1 VTAAGVLALVLAL
14 NWIAVRRGRVN
25 AHVEIADPVIENILA
40 RTTLGVPA
48 KGLPD
53 GEVERTAARVRDAS
67 ALTMGLTL
75 FAVNEGLNRRAMT
88 NVENLV
94 TRFAARDLLPPGVK
108 QNAAQGVL
116 ESARALIYVRYRP
129 EPLAIE
135 VISVC
140 RERLDGPALIGR
152 IATGGQVDTSA
163 NTGATLF
170 VARGLGD
177 VQLPE
182 PFAPAARMTA
192 LNWTPEPLRDRAFT
206 PQEMEQI
213 NGWLQAQRG
222 GPVLP

>member
-1 VTAAGVLALVLAL
+1 
-14 NWIAVRRGRVN
+14 
-25 AHVEIADPVIENILA
+25 
-40 RTTLGVPA
+40 
-48 KGLPD
+48 
-53 GEVERTAARVRDAS
+53 
-67 ALTMGLTL
+67 
-75 FAVNEGLNRRAMT
+75 
-88 NVENLV
+88 
-94 TRFAARDLLPPGVK
+94 
-108 QNAAQGVL
+108 VL

-135 VISVC
+135 VISVG